1 MKVHIRSIR
10 IKKVRAFTTAH
21 LLLFFLLFISLNVE
35 AASITGLV
43 MDKETGEPIANATAT
58 VSYSENATIVTSTLT
73 NSTGHFQVTGLSS
86 GFYTIM
92 IEAEGY
98 QVDTQEFF
106 INESSTNDSY
116 PYFGNLAED
125 RDSGGTSEEYSFH
138 LTPLPEDSGEGKL
151 FDDEPRSER
160 NLFSM
165 LYQAGIISIIVLVL
179 TIVMYSKIKR
189 ENLLKNAIRSR
200 IYDYIKDNPGKHYRA
215 ILSDLELPMGVL
227 SYHLNRLEKGQ
238 YIRSRQ
244 DGHYRR
250 FYSKGFKTEMQ
261 FFLSDVQ
268 ESIIS
273 VIKENQ
279 GVSQTKI
286 ADEIGVSRKVVN
298 YHVGILKKAGIIF
311 IETNG
316 RESSCYFVEP
326 KSTA

>member
-1 MKVHIRSIR
+1 MRIHIHPIR
-10 IKKVRAFTTAH
+10 IDKFRTFTTSH
-21 LLLFFLLFISLNVE
+21 LLLLFLLFITINAQ

-43 MDKETGEPIANATAT
+43 LDEETSEPIASANVT
-58 VSYSENATIVTSTLT
+58 VSYSENATIAASTIT
-73 NSTGHFQVTGLSS
+73 NSTGHFQVTGLSP
-86 GFYTIM
+86 GAYTIM

-98 QVDTQEFF
+98 RIDSQEVYV
-106 INESSTNDSY
+106 NESSNNDSY
-116 PYFGNLAED
+116 PYLEIIAED
-125 RDSGGTSEEYSFH
+125 RDSAGASKENSFYLSPIPDGSEGGTFVDDQPGSE
-138 LTPLPEDSGEGKL
+138 G
-151 FDDEPRSER
+151 

-165 LYQAGIISIIVLVL
+165 LYQAGIVSIIVLVL

-189 ENLLKNAIRSR
+189 ENLLKNAIRRR
-200 IYDYIKDNPGKHYRA
+200 IHDYIRENPGKHYRA
-215 ILSDLELPMGVL
+215 ILNELDLPMGVL

-286 ADEIGVSRKVVN
+286 ADKIGVSRKVVN

-326 KSTA
+326 KPTA